1 LYKGKTSWGGL
12 NGPKFSQFKRI
23 LEPIVDTLVVDVV
36 RIDMCPIDFVWSL
49 LSKYINILYVIMVD
63 YSHAE
68 NSREE
73 TIFCQEFPDEA
84 KMELVKRFHPTFFGP
99 DDTGK
104 HSEAVIQWRGQGRR
118 PHSARGSHVHVLV
131 ADQHVPQGSNHAS
144 KGGSQTD

>member
-1 LYKGKTSWGGL
+1 
-12 NGPKFSQFKRI
+12 
-23 LEPIVDTLVVDVV
+23 
-36 RIDMCPIDFVWSL
+36 
-49 LSKYINILYVIMVD
+49 MVD

-118 PHSARGSHVHVLV
+118 IALGGRMFMCSLP
-131 ADQHVPQGSNHAS
+131 DQHVPQGSNHAS
-144 KGGSQTD
+144 KGG